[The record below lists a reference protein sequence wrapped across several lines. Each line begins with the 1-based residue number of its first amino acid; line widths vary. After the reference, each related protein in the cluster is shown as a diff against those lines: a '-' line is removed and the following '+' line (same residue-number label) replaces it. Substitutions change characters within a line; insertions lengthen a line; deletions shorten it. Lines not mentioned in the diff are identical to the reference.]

1 MPDIIVADPNDFG
14 VKTRYMDLGDGTKA
28 ALVVSL
34 DRMMVAGG
42 ASTFRTISAASA
54 NAAVIKAGAA
64 ILYGIQ
70 ISNMTALGATRVV
83 KLYNQSTAPVAAD
96 SPAMVFVVPGNFPI
110 DISRSRGVAFPNG
123 LAIAITTSI
132 LDGVLAAVGAGD
144 VSVNLN
150 FT

>member
-1 MPDIIVADPNDFG
+1 
-14 VKTRYMDLGDGTKA
+14 
-28 ALVVSL
+28 
-34 DRMMVAGG
+34 MMVAGG
-42 ASTFRTISAASA
+42 ASTFRALSAANN
-54 NAAVIKAGAA
+54 NAAVIKNSAA

-83 KLYNQSTAPVAAD
+83 KLYNQSTIPVAAD
-96 SPAMVFVVPGNFPI
+96 LPAMVFVVPGNFPI